1 MIKPEDVRV
10 RVDFSPGYEKDVTD
24 VCISVLE
31 QMDRQRELEAERP
44 KETA

>member
-1 MIKPEDVRV
+1 MIKPEDIRV
-10 RVDFSPGYEKDVTD
+10 RVEFSPGYEKRVTEA
-24 VCISVLE
+24 CISVLE